1 MTFSSFLSDTSRFLF
16 PMRTRLMEDIDAY
29 RATISQLTRRNHEL
43 QEALIAIAKP
53 APPSPR
59 PAPVPVAPSKHGW
72 KAYQSTLDQQ
82 AVERLNATTPASL
95 AQRLTID
102 DGNITGAPAPDSI

>member
-1 MTFSSFLSDTSRFLF
+1 MTFSSFLQDLSRFLF

-53 APPSPR
+53 APIAPR
-59 PAPVPVAPSKHGW
+59 PLPQPIAPSKHGW
-72 KAYQSTLDQQ
+72 KAYQTTIDQQ

-95 AQRLTID
+95 AQHLIVD
-102 DGNITGAPAPDSI
+102 EGNITGAPPPDSI